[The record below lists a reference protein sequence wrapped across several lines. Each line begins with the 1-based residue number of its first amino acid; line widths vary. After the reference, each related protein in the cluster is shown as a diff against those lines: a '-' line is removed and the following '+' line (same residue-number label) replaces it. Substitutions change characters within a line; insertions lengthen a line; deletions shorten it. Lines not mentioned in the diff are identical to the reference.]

1 MPEGRLY
8 VIENYEDFIN
18 NNEFESM
25 LRKWIRE
32 HNLKEEYENKKLRE
46 KKKRLIPD
54 DELDELSKL

>member
-1 MPEGRLY
+1 
-8 VIENYEDFIN
+8 
-18 NNEFESM
+18 M

-46 KKKRLIPD
+46 NKKRLIPD